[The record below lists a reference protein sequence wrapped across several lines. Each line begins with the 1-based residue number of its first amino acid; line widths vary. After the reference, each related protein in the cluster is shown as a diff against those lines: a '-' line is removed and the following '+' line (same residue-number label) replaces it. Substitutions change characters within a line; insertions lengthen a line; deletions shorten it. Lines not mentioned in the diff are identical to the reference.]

1 MLFIAKTVFKKLLIV
16 IVGTFI
22 LLTGYQAV
30 YAAAPAEMGIVTA
43 AYLNVRAQP
52 DKASTS
58 ITTIAKNGIV
68 KILKRTN
75 NGWLKIEY
83 NEFQGFIR
91 NRKKYVNLYK
101 QKIKKK
107 RKRVLALA
115 GETNNANTDIKKKI
129 ETHNIEIKQIDNRIK
144 SNKSEVYKFSQKEV
158 VILNG
163 LNEID
168 ISLNKSRKKL
178 SSIKKEID
186 LLEAEIRNNN
196 NALKDLKI
204 VIKRNGVYIE
214 KRLVSLYRLNQLG
227 HMNVLAS
234 SDSIYDFLSRK
245 NGMEKILEADEKIL
259 SNHLNNI
266 ERLSDLQ
273 NRLSE
278 QKGTKIVLKSE
289 YKSQITVIEQSKIKK
304 RSLLREIRNKKS
316 LKLAAIESLKEAA
329 RELTQTINAL
339 DQGFGSYTSADPGLN
354 SFIARKG
361 LMRTPVKGKV
371 INHFG
376 KAKDEK
382 FLTETFHSGIKI
394 RTDRGEPVQSVSN
407 GKVIFAD
414 WLKGYGNLIIIDH
427 GEHYYS
433 LYGHTEEL
441 FKDKGDTVQDREVI
455 ATVGDTGSLDG
466 AGLHFEIRHK
476 GEPVAPLKW
485 LKKDKF

>member
-1 MLFIAKTVFKKLLIV
+1 MFFIAETIFKKLLIV
-16 IVGTFI
+16 LIITIGLSVPFQAAYAENGT
-22 LLTGYQAV
+22 ADK
-30 YAAAPAEMGIVTA
+30 GIVTA
-43 AYLNVRAQP
+43 ALLNIRSQP
-52 DKASTS
+52 DKTS
-58 ITTIAKNGIV
+58 KSIATLKKNDIV
-68 KILKRTN
+68 KIIKHTN

-83 NEFQGFIR
+83 NGLEGFIR

-101 QKIKKK
+101 QKNKQKIK
-107 RKRVLALA
+107 RTLT
-115 GETNNANTDIKKKI
+115 GETFNAKTDIEKKI
-129 ETHNIEIKQIDNRIK
+129 DVHTEEIKQIDNEIK
-144 SNKSEVYKFSQKEV
+144 STKSEVYRFSKKET

-168 ISLNKSRKKL
+168 LSLNKSRQKL
-178 SSIKKEID
+178 SSIKKDID
-186 LLEAEIRNNN
+186 LLDAEIRINN
-196 NALKDLKI
+196 NALKDLKL
-204 VIKRNGVYIE
+204 VIKRNGIYIE
-214 KRLVSLYRLNQLG
+214 KRLIALYRLNQLG

-259 SNHLNNI
+259 SNHLNNL
-266 ERLSDLQ
+266 ERLSDLL

-278 QKGTKIVLKSE
+278 QKGSKIALKTD
-289 YKSQITVIEQSKIKK
+289 YKNQITVIEQSKAKK
-304 RSLLREIRNKKS
+304 RSLLSEIRSKKS

-329 RELTQTINAL
+329 RELTQTVNAL
-339 DQGFGSYTSADPGLN
+339 DQGFGSFSVTESGMN
-354 SFIARKG
+354 TFIAKKG
-361 LMRTPVKGKV
+361 MMRTPVRGRL

-382 FLTETFHSGIKI
+382 FLIETFHSGIKI
-394 RTDRGEPVQSVSN
+394 KTDRGEPVQAVSR

-441 FKDKGDTVQDREVI
+441 FKAKGDIVQDREVI
-455 ATVGDTGSLDG
+455 ATVGDTGSLGG